1 MLFNYLTIAARTL
14 RKRVGPTLIN
24 VIGLTVGVA
33 ACLLIGLWVEREL
46 SFDDFHPEAD
56 RVHRVA
62 IEARIT
68 DAMTRTPGMPAPL
81 APALRQ
87 DVPQVESVTQFRPS
101 RVIFQHR
108 NQALAE
114 RVTLSADS
122 AFFDVFGG
130 FELVHG
136 AREAALDAPD
146 AVVLSETTAR
156 ALFGRANVVGETLEM
171 DGATRRVTGVMAD
184 VPETSHLQFDAVAAL
199 SSVPPVFQANWTGYA
214 YLTYAKL
221 VDGAS
226 QAALQEGLNG
236 IVENRAMADV
246 QERFG
251 EPSDN
256 FVYRFFP
263 EALPRLHL
271 HSDFTVLG
279 PSGSIATVYTFALIG
294 LFILGIAC
302 INFMNLAMARAT
314 ERATEVG
321 MRKALGAGRTQ
332 LAGQFLGEAV
342 LVTAVATVAAF
353 GVAAAAMPVFNGLA
367 GTSMS
372 WSTLLQPSVV
382 LAGLVLTLVVGAVA
396 GSYPAFALARF
407 APATVLKAS
416 GTKTTSGQ
424 GQRLRQGL
432 VVVQFAISIALII
445 GTLVAREQ
453 FDYIQTKRLGFDK
466 ERVVEVERAR
476 DLEGRQAAFADRVR
490 ALPGVTA
497 AAAGDGIFGGVS
509 QTAFLPYGADNADA
523 QALQYL
529 QVDLRFVDAMGIDV
543 VEGRAFDPARPAD
556 SSAVLLNRAA
566 VDRFGWDDPVGQ
578 RITSC
583 DSGCTYTVIGVVDD
597 FHFESL
603 RRQVEPLA
611 LVPTPPLGGEGQP
624 ESLYARLAPGQT
636 RDAMD
641 QIQSVWASVAG
652 AAAPF
657 QYTFLDQAYD
667 RLHRDVQQAGDLF
680 SLFSVLAVV
689 VACLGLFGLA
699 TYTVQRREKEI
710 GIRKAI
716 GATETQ
722 VVGLLSREFVQLVG
736 VAFVVASPLAYF
748 AMQRWLDD
756 FAYRTTLGVDL
767 FLLAGGL
774 AVGIAVLTVSTQ
786 AFRAARLDP
795 ATTLRDE

>member
-1 MLFNYLTIAARTL
+1 MFFNYLTIAARTL
-14 RKRVGPTLIN
+14 RKRVGPTVIN

-56 RVHRVA
+56 RVYRMA
-62 IEARIT
+62 MEARIT
-68 DAMTRTPGMPAPL
+68 DAMTRTPSVPAPL
-81 APALRQ
+81 TPALEK
-87 DVPQVESVTQFRPS
+87 DVPQVEAVTRFRPN
-101 RVIFQHR
+101 RAIFR
-108 NQALAE
+108 KETTALAE
-114 RVTLSADS
+114 RITLMADS
-122 AFFDVFGG
+122 TFFDVFGG

-136 AREAALDAPD
+136 ARATALDDTD
-146 AVVLSETTAR
+146 ALVLSEATAR
-156 ALFGRANVVGETLEM
+156 ALFGRTDVVGEVVRM
-171 DGATRRVTGVMAD
+171 DDATRRVTGVMAD
-184 VPETSHLQFDAVAAL
+184 VPETSHLQFDAVAV
-199 SSVPPVFQANWTGYA
+199 SQGVPPVFQANWTGFA

-226 QAALQEGLNG
+226 MTALQDGLNR
-236 IVENRAMADV
+236 IVEDRAMADV

-251 EPSDN
+251 DPSDN

-263 EALPRLHL
+263 EALPSIHL

-294 LFILGIAC
+294 LFILLIAC
-302 INFMNLAMARAT
+302 INFMNLATARAT

-321 MRKALGAGRTQ
+321 MRKALGAGRAQ

-353 GVAAAAMPVFNGLA
+353 GVAAAVMPLFNDLA
-367 GTSMS
+367 GTSMG
-372 WSTLLQPSVV
+372 WADLLQPGML
-382 LAGLVLTLVVGAVA
+382 LAGLALILVVGAVS
-396 GSYPAFALARF
+396 GSYPAFALSRF

-416 GTKTTSGQ
+416 GKKTTGGQ
-424 GQRLRQGL
+424 GRRLRQGL
-432 VVVQFAISIALII
+432 VVFQFAISITLII
-445 GTLVAREQ
+445 GTLVAQEQ
-453 FDYIQTKRLGFDK
+453 FGYIQNKRLGIDK
-466 ERVVEVERAR
+466 ERVVEIERAR
-476 DLEGRQAAFADRVR
+476 DLGERLPAFADQVR
-490 ALPGVTA
+490 TMPGVTA
-497 AAAGDGIFGGVS
+497 AAVGDGMFGGVS

-529 QVDLRFVDAMGIDV
+529 QVDFRFPESMGIDV
-543 VEGRAFDPARPAD
+543 VDGRSFDPARPAD

-566 VDRFGWDDPVGQ
+566 VNRFGWDDPIGQ
-578 RITSC
+578 RIASC
-583 DSGCTYTVIGVVDD
+583 DSGCTYTVIGIVDD

-611 LVPTPPLGGEGQP
+611 LVPTPPLGGDGQP

-636 RDAMD
+636 RDALD
-641 QIQSVWASVAG
+641 QIQSAWTSVAG
-652 AAAPF
+652 AGAPF
-657 QYTFLDQAYD
+657 QYSFLDQTYD
-667 RLHRDVQQAGDLF
+667 RLHRDVQEAGDLF
-680 SLFSVLAVV
+680 SLFTILAVV

-710 GIRKAI
+710 GIRKAL

-722 VVGLLSREFVQLVG
+722 VVGLLSKEFVQLVG
-736 VAFVVASPLAYF
+736 IAFVVASPLAYV

-756 FAYRTTLGVDL
+756 FAYRTSLGVDL

-774 AVGIAVLTVSTQ
+774 AVGIALLTVSTQ